1 MDIEIENEM
10 RSILA
15 AHANA
20 CRCNAAIEKMK
31 VANVEARS
39 QGEDDPYDAT
49 AFEEIETD
57 LKEYA
62 EELAG

>member
-1 MDIEIENEM
+1 MDIETVDEM

-49 AFEEIETD
+49 SFEEIEAE

-62 EELAG
+62 EELAN